1 MNVLPLQ
8 CRNII
13 PTPFLSS
20 NKASLERPGFQWTVS
35 AYILSNHIS
44 MFSFC
49 WPARDASLS
58 PPPPILPSQ
67 EKFTADENTAFPK
80 VTLQCLCSAVAMGY
94 QPCSKHHLFRNVLR
108 TQRGEGGRERDD
120 RLVVNPACAGRT
132 MFSPYTDS
140 LFLVHLRRA
149 SIQYL
154 FFRCVEYNVACFC
167 NFALLEVI
175 LHYPNSNKTMCM
187 TCLDVFGVSKY
198 L

>member
-1 MNVLPLQ
+1 MPACLPLL
-8 CRNII
+8 
-13 PTPFLSS
+13 PFSPVR
-20 NKASLERPGFQWTVS
+20 KSLQRMKIQ
-35 AYILSNHIS
+35 
-44 MFSFC
+44 
-49 WPARDASLS
+49 
-58 PPPPILPSQ
+58 PSQ
-67 EKFTADENTAFPK
+67 R
-80 VTLQCLCSAVAMGY
+80 LLCSASALLLPWVTSLVQNIIYSGMCCGH
-94 QPCSKHHLFRNVLR
+94 KGGR
-108 TQRGEGGRERDD
+108 EGGRERDD

>member
-1 MNVLPLQ
+1 MTHLPPENKHITAHNSSYMIMNVLPLQ

-108 TQRGEGGRERDD
+108 TQREGERRGRETADWCLTLRV
-120 RLVVNPACAGRT
+120 L
-132 MFSPYTDS
+132 DS
-140 LFLVHLRRA
+140 QCFLLTQIL
-149 SIQYL
+149 SI
-154 FFRCVEYNVACFC
+154 FC
-167 NFALLEVI
+167 
-175 LHYPNSNKTMCM
+175 
-187 TCLDVFGVSKY
+187 
-198 L
+198 